1 MPRTAKNKAN
11 TTTSPSPTKKWKWTP
26 GLGSVVT
33 SSTSGTRTR
42 NMILDL
48 VETRVDGVF
57 IGICTKA
64 WAPDETAYL
73 FPMEKGL
80 NDTKNGGDLA
90 KDWKYVYSFFPRR
103 DTDIDDGITP
113 MKTKK
118 GSKWDWKVVLLL
130 IDEEDDTSIKKA
142 GHHIAHCFSKFTRNK
157 NVMEKTESYTYNKCI
172 RNNPQALNH
181 YLLDMDVAKVLKSL
195 VCHEGSEYA
204 SKEDV
209 LRDNEV
215 MEAFFGTS
223 DVGRAYLEDMKEE
236 DWDYLLDGTDN

>member
-1 MPRTAKNKAN
+1 
-11 TTTSPSPTKKWKWTP
+11 
-26 GLGSVVT
+26 
-33 SSTSGTRTR
+33 
-42 NMILDL
+42 
-48 VETRVDGVF
+48 
-57 IGICTKA
+57 
-64 WAPDETAYL
+64 
-73 FPMEKGL
+73 
-80 NDTKNGGDLA
+80 
-90 KDWKYVYSFFPRR
+90 
-103 DTDIDDGITP
+103 
-113 MKTKK
+113 
-118 GSKWDWKVVLLL
+118 
-130 IDEEDDTSIKKA
+130 
-142 GHHIAHCFSKFTRNK
+142 
-157 NVMEKTESYTYNKCI
+157 MEKTESYTYNKCI